1 MSDVWQGPGWW
12 LASDGKWYP
21 ADAESGA
28 VYEGEITNATTE
40 TAAPVADPA
49 AAAPV
54 ANAVAATPVAPVEP
68 TPVVPTQPAPVAPA
82 PVVDAITAEPA
93 VVEPAATAQ
102 PITFEPITPAPV
114 APVEP
119 VVAAEAVVS
128 EPEVAAAPIAFEPI
142 VPTEPIV
149 AADPVVI
156 EPIAAQPL
164 AVDPVATVPVV
175 EDLPVVE
182 DVPVVGAPAFTQPE
196 PFFEPEPV
204 VPATPVAETATAPI
218 VDTPAEQGGW
228 QAVETDPT
236 VSDEKWTNAEPS
248 ASPFASGVAPDTP
261 AMETPAPAFAPIE
274 QSPIIPDVQMP
285 EAANP
290 EAPSIPDVQMPE
302 AAIPE
307 APSIPDVSAPDVSAP
322 DASAPDLGTVPLQP
336 YEPPTTTPIERTDA
350 WRTPSDTGAT
360 SGEIGLSPA
369 NSSPPD
375 VVDLAVPEPSP
386 APTVESG
393 GPNWS
398 IIGGIA
404 ASFVLIGAIIWLAL
418 QLFSNDGSS
427 SDTATTDPVAT
438 ETTVAEEAPA
448 VDGEPAIDGEG
459 PNLISVFAIRAG
471 NCIIGDITGQVLQ
484 VELVDCDVP
493 HDFEVYREA
502 IVDESITEFDE
513 AAISAFAEDVCRSS
527 LAPLIRTGDDRVINF
542 KFFQPTRDSWNEEEN
557 PDRLVTCLAFDE
569 DADLVGRINDE
580 LDE

>member
-1 MSDVWQGPGWW
+1 
-12 LASDGKWYP
+12 
-21 ADAESGA
+21 
-28 VYEGEITNATTE
+28 
-40 TAAPVADPA
+40 
-49 AAAPV
+49 
-54 ANAVAATPVAPVEP
+54 
-68 TPVVPTQPAPVAPA
+68 
-82 PVVDAITAEPA
+82 
-93 VVEPAATAQ
+93 
-102 PITFEPITPAPV
+102 
-114 APVEP
+114 
-119 VVAAEAVVS
+119 
-128 EPEVAAAPIAFEPI
+128 
-142 VPTEPIV
+142 
-149 AADPVVI
+149 
-156 EPIAAQPL
+156 
-164 AVDPVATVPVV
+164 
-175 EDLPVVE
+175 
-182 DVPVVGAPAFTQPE
+182 
-196 PFFEPEPV
+196 
-204 VPATPVAETATAPI
+204 
-218 VDTPAEQGGW
+218 
-228 QAVETDPT
+228 
-236 VSDEKWTNAEPS
+236 
-248 ASPFASGVAPDTP
+248 
-261 AMETPAPAFAPIE
+261 
-274 QSPIIPDVQMP
+274 
-285 EAANP
+285 
-290 EAPSIPDVQMPE
+290 MPE

-360 SGEIGLSPA
+360 SGETGLSPA